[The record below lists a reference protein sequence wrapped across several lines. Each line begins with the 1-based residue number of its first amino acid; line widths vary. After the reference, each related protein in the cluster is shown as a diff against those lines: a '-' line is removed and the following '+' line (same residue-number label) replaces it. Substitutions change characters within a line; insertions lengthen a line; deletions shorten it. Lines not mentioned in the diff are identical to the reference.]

1 MSKIGGENEK
11 RIDGKIYHRYHAL
24 SRKIDAETLAKRIRK
39 DGDLA
44 RVVTTKYWYVVYR
57 RVK

>member
-1 MSKIGGENEK
+1 MSVIGGNNEK
-11 RIDGKIYHRYHAL
+11 RIDGKIYHQYHAL
-24 SRKIDAETLAKRIRK
+24 SRKTDAETLAKRIRK

-57 RVK
+57 RIK